1 MDNMKISR
9 WVRTLSA
16 FLIAAVSIVACE
28 VETFEDGL
36 ARFNAGNPTAPP
48 PPAPPPPGPPP
59 PSPPPPPGV
68 VMPVFSDIQAQIFTP
83 TCASSSCH
91 GGGAPAAGL
100 NLTAGNSYAALVG
113 IASTEDANIMRVVP
127 FDAANSY
134 LMQVLDGTAAS
145 GTVMPP
151 SGMLPQT
158 NIDAVRTWIN
168 NGAMDDTLQPPPA
181 APAQVLTL
189 SPSPNSTVDPATLT
203 QVIASFTRE
212 VNDASVN
219 NLTFIVERSFDGA
232 FDNGNDVAIT
242 AGPGG
247 VGRSAMNP
255 MAAVFDLT
263 NALLPDDVYRIRLL
277 GNATNSIL
285 DLDNN
290 MLDGEFQ
297 GQLPSGNGTAG
308 GDFEVQ
314 FTVQAPVV
322 IGPTLDQ
329 IQAIVFGPSCATSNC
344 HDSNA
349 SANLDLS
356 NADTSFMELV
366 GVTSVQQNQLMLVE
380 PGNADNSYLIHKLE
394 NANTISFAP
403 MPPGQGR
410 ALDPAVI
417 QEIRNWIDNGADRN
431 N

>member
-1 MDNMKISR
+1 MKISR
-9 WVRTLSA
+9 WVRSLSA
-16 FLIAAVSIVACE
+16 FLLAVVSVVACN
-28 VETFEDGL
+28 VETYEDGV

-48 PPAPPPPGPPP
+48 PPGPLPPAPPP
-59 PSPPPPPGV
+59 PPPPPGV
-68 VMPVFSDIQAQIFTP
+68 VMPVFSDIQAQILSP
-83 TCASSSCH
+83 SCATSGCH
-91 GGGAPAAGL
+91 AGGAPAGGL

-127 FDAANSY
+127 FDAVNSY

-158 NIDAVRTWIN
+158 SIDAVRTWIN
-168 NGAMDDTLQPPPA
+168 NGAIDDTISAPA
-181 APAQVLTL
+181 APVRVSSL
-189 SPSPNSTVDPATLT
+189 SPSPDSTVDPAMLT
-203 QVIASFTRE
+203 QIVAGFTRE
-212 VNDASVN
+212 VNAASVDAA
-219 NLTFIVERSFDGA
+219 TFILERSVDGA
-232 FDNGNDVAIT
+232 FDNGDDLAIT

-263 NALLPDDVYRIRLL
+263 GAVLPDDIYRVRLL
-277 GNATNSIL
+277 GNATDSIL

-308 GDFEVQ
+308 GDLEVQ
-314 FTVQAPVV
+314 FTVQAPVA

-329 IQAIVFGPSCATSNC
+329 IQAVVFGPSCATSNC
-344 HDSNA
+344 HDSDA
-349 SANLDLS
+349 RANLDLS

-380 PGNADNSYLIHKLE
+380 PFNAENSYLIHKLE
-394 NANTISFAP
+394 NRMGISFGQ
-403 MPPGQGR
+403 MPPGR
-410 ALDPAVI
+410 ALDPAYI
-417 QEIRNWIDNGADRN
+417 AAIIEWINNGADRN